1 MLHELLTIN
10 NNRINLSD
18 VPGVSKD
25 LKEVVLS
32 QEHDEFY
39 ERVTIFSFSNYFS

>member
-10 NNRINLSD
+10 NNRINLSE

-32 QEHDEFY
+32 QEHDDFY
-39 ERVTIFSFSNYFS
+39 ERVCSTL